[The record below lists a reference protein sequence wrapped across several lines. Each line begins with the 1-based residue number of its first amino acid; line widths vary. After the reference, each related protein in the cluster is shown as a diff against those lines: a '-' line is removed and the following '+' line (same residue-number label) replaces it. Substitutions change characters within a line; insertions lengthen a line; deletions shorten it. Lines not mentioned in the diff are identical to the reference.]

1 MFDGNSPYSAF
12 RTDCWGYCTTLHDE
26 DASFKFGIK
35 KRLTSGPPSPR
46 QARITLLAL
55 IWSRPLLIIER
66 NNIRNGGPTGRDM
79 NKTESEATHA
89 AFSAPQEAQHSH
101 RECTHHVCTNSLVR
115 KGIIGVIAKCWPA
128 CLSPY
133 LLELYVSGSLKDVT
147 RVVGVQPRPDNLKR
161 NLTHSGNLTAN
172 SDRKTKKWGLKIPRF
187 HVS

>member
-46 QARITLLAL
+46 EARITLLAL

-101 RECTHHVCTNSLVR
+101 REGTHHVPYTRTNAKVLLGSSPIQMLAGVPLTLFTGAVCERHSLTF
-115 KGIIGVIAKCWPA
+115 WW
-128 CLSPY
+128 
-133 LLELYVSGSLKDVT
+133 VT
-147 RVVGVQPRPDNLKR
+147 D
-161 NLTHSGNLTAN
+161 
-172 SDRKTKKWGLKIPRF
+172 W
-187 HVS
+187 